1 MNRPRHLIPT
11 AKHPPTCR
19 SKAACEIAGAF
30 QAIVV
35 AGIEREPKFAGAGRD
50 GADVEGEL
58 RLRGNAGED
67 ESKAGVKQVER
78 LHGCGRKWYRLVRE
92 MEGETRRCGFAT
104 NLRAYMHVG
113 ELFSVHTLGLL
124 MGTPEPQDVIVHLTE
139 LLQEKRRTA
148 GIFHEI
154 LAQASGV
161 HRSTVSRVEAGTI
174 NGTLFVFLS
183 LAKAMNVS
191 LGDLLQLA
199 EKRASKLAARTKR
212 GRNLKKG

>member
-1 MNRPRHLIPT
+1 MDRPRRRHPIPE
-11 AKHPPTCR
+11 HPAARWRKACR
-19 SKAACEIAGAF
+19 K
-30 QAIVV
+30 V
-35 AGIEREPKFAGAGRD
+35 AGDLQPMVIAKFPREAEFSGSGGYGTK
-50 GADVEGEL
+50 VECEL

-78 LHGCGRKWYRLVRE
+78 RHGCARKWYRLVRE

-148 GIFHEI
+148 GISHEI

-212 GRNLKKG
+212 GRKLKKG